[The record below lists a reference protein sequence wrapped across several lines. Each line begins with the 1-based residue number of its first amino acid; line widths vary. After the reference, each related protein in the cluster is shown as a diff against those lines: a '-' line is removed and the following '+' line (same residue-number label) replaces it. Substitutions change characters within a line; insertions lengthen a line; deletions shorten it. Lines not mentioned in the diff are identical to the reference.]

1 MLSIDK
7 INAGYGKVRVLCD
20 ISLEINEG
28 EFVALLGSNGAG
40 KSTVL
45 KVISGMLRPTSGSV
59 RLDGVDLTTLRA
71 HKIVEQGIIQVPEG
85 RQLFPKMTV
94 LENLLI
100 GGNNPKAKAAR
111 ENSLNKVWHLFPVL
125 EERKNQMAGTLSGG
139 EQQMLAVGRGVMARP
154 KILLLDEPSL
164 GLGPILVTNVFKVLE
179 EVNRDGITILLVEQN
194 VKLSLNFSNRAYVL
208 ENGRIVMSGD
218 SHQLLNDEA
227 VKKAYLGI

>member
-1 MLSIDK
+1 LLSIDK